1 VTIRDIAIAFGY
13 QVDKASEKKA
23 NASVKALKDTA
34 TKLLGAIGIGFSLV
48 KLKDL
53 AEEFN
58 GINDKIRD
66 ATRDMGDQL
75 EIQQQIMDAA
85 NNSRMSYSDMA
96 DSISKL
102 TQNKDVFGS
111 VEEAAGFAELMA
123 KEFKAS
129 GKSTEEVNSLMSS
142 ITTSIS
148 KGEMNSRA
156 MMALFRESPKTLN
169 MMADSLG
176 VSTAALQDMVSK
188 GQVSAETLKNVFTQN
203 ADEINSRF
211 GELEFNISDALRNI
225 RNQWGLW
232 VDQINST
239 LGITK
244 TVAAFM
250 VKSFNRIMSVLRK
263 AQDAFIKL
271 ADKMGG
277 VEKMMKLLTIAGGAI
292 LLALNA
298 DKIMGF
304 LKMAGSALG
313 GIKLKTLALVAVI
326 VIVALIIEDLV
337 NFMQGND
344 SLIGS
349 MLGEEE
355 AAALREQIQG
365 IVDAAKALLPKLA
378 EIGKMLAGVVL
389 KAIVS
394 LIPLIVKL
402 VPIILKI
409 AELAVNLVDK
419 VLTALM
425 DVLDA
430 IMPLVEELIEIAI
443 ELIADVLD
451 VVIELLDE
459 LIPIII
465 GVIDVAVQIV
475 KAVLPPIINLIRQL
489 LPLVMQI
496 IKQILPIIISLIN
509 TLLPLVMQIINAILP
524 VLINLINTLLPLAM
538 QIINMILPIL
548 INWINTLLPL
558 VLQIINTIL
567 PVIINLINTL
577 LPLVMQIIDTILPVI
592 INLINTLLPL
602 IMQIIE
608 TILPVIIDLVNTLL
622 PLAMQIIETILPV
635 VLDLITAILPI
646 ITPIVSL
653 ISSLVG
659 TILPPLLTLLD
670 GVLGFLQP
678 ILDMLKPI
686 ADVVGTVVGGLAD
699 IAGGAVDLLGGVV
712 SGIGDLFGFAG
723 GTESTP
729 DTFVAGE
736 NGPEIIA
743 GAKGRK
749 VFTAAETGN
758 IADTLGG
765 LMAMGSPP
773 SAGTVGASASAAQ
786 NVNIT
791 QNVDISNTFNGDRAG
806 QQKSAEAMDGAA
818 SYATDF
824 LARGL
829 AYVR

>member
-13 QVDKASEKKA
+13 EVDKNSEKKA
-23 NASVKALKDTA
+23 NNSIKALKDTA
-34 TKLLGAIGIGFSLV
+34 AKLLGALGVGFSLI
-48 KLKDL
+48 KLKDI
-53 AEEFN
+53 ADEFN
-58 GINDKIRD
+58 GINDQIRD
-66 ATRDMGDQL
+66 ATRGMGDQQ
-75 EIQQQIMDAA
+75 EIQQQIMNAA
-85 NNSRMSYSDMA
+85 NETRMSYADMA
-96 DSISKL
+96 DSVSKL
-102 TQNKDVFGS
+102 AQNKEVFGS

-123 KEFKAS
+123 KEFKAT
-129 GKSTEEVNSLMSS
+129 GKSSEEVKALMSS
-142 ITTSIS
+142 ITTSMA

-156 MMALFRESPKTLN
+156 MMSLFKESPKTLN
-169 MMADSLG
+169 MVADSLG
-176 VSTAALQDMVSK
+176 VTTDTLQDMVSK
-188 GQVSAETLKNVFTQN
+188 GQVSAETLKNAFTQN

-211 GELEFNISDALRNI
+211 GELDLSIGDALLNI

-239 LGITK
+239 LGITR
-244 TVAAFM
+244 TIAAFM
-250 VKSFNRIMSVLRK
+250 IKSFNRIMSVLRK
-263 AQDAFIKL
+263 AQDAFMKL

-277 VEKMMKLLTIAGGAI
+277 IEKIMKLLTIAGGAI
-292 LLALNA
+292 FLALNA

-304 LKMAGSALG
+304 LKMAGSAIG
-313 GIKLKTLALVAVI
+313 GIKLKTLALVAVV
-326 VIVALIIEDLV
+326 VIIALIIEDLV

-349 MLGEEE
+349 MLGEDE

-365 IVDAAKALLPKLA
+365 IVDAAKELLPKLA
-378 EIGKMLAGVVL
+378 ELGKMLAGVVL

-419 VLTALM
+419 VLSALI
-425 DVLDA
+425 DILDA

-459 LIPIII
+459 LIPIIE

-496 IKQILPIIISLIN
+496 IKQILPIIINLIN

-524 VLINLINTLLPLAM
+524 VLISLINTLLPLAM

-558 VLQIINTIL
+558 VLQII
-567 PVIINLINTL
+567 
-577 LPLVMQIIDTILPVI
+577 
-592 INLINTLLPL
+592 
-602 IMQIIE
+602 E

-635 VLDLITAILPI
+635 VLELITAILPI
-646 ITPIVSL
+646 ITPIINLVA
-653 ISSLVG
+653 SLVG

-670 GVLGFLQP
+670 SVLGFLQP
-678 ILDMLKPI
+678 ILDLLKPI
-686 ADVVGTVVGGLAD
+686 ADVVGTVIGGLAD

-712 SGIGDLFGFAG
+712 SGVGELFGFAG

-729 DTFVAGE
+729 DTFIAGE
-736 NGPEIIA
+736 RGPEIIA

-791 QNVDISNTFNGDRAG
+791 QNVDINNTFNGDRAG

-818 SYATDF
+818 SDATDF

-829 AYVR
+829 AYAR